1 MQDQATVRAATAEDV
16 PGVAALRQGIGWSSG
31 GLDGAFAAAAAGRQQ
46 IFVAQAH
53 GKIIG
58 AVVASFTPVATA
70 GPFGHVS
77 DLLVAPLWRRRGVG
91 GMLLD
96 AAEMAIHARGLRG
109 VTLDVDASNA
119 PALRLYAAHGYRRH
133 RPAQF
138 PWGPGHTLLKTFAQ
152 PAARPMPRRPAR
164 PATFIARLLGRH

>member
-1 MQDQATVRAATAEDV
+1 MREASSADVAA
-16 PGVAALRQGIGWSSG
+16 VAALRQGIGWSSG

-46 IFVAQAH
+46 IFVAEV
-53 GKIIG
+53 GGRIIG
-58 AVVASFTPVATA
+58 SVVASFTPVATA

-91 GMLLD
+91 GLLLD
-96 AAEMAIHARGLRG
+96 AAEAAVRARGLRG

-138 PWGPGHTLLKTFAQ
+138 PWGPGHTLLKTFAE
-152 PAARPMPRRPAR
+152 PAARRAPPRPVRP
-164 PATFIARLLGRH
+164 PTFIARLLRRQ